1 MENID
6 MVQKERDR
14 KVMVI
19 VHNFLLAAHN
29 FRQQYEKYQQGSL
42 HFIDVAKLVDDRGE
56 SIFYALKESC
66 QELFRR
72 NYAFLSETEQIF
84 DLTVGSIF
92 HLAMKLRE
100 DLYQLEIYG
109 PKYKSL
115 LEKGGGRPEQ
125 KNLVHQ
131 FNEIISRAETSLKEG
146 MEEIALLIEDISRQ
160 FKELL
165 FDHRQNGLLIRFL
178 LEEKVLVEEV
188 MGKGAVGDIFK
199 TLYGQDEAQPYRLA
213 GESYFQSAF
222 YNLAIK
228 NFSLALGK
236 NPGDENLQFKMYLS
250 QGLEQFY
257 SFAPHQA
264 LKSFE
269 KCLSLTGKVI
279 FLESY
284 RAMIDKVCHKIQEEF
299 PGRRKSDQ
307 HRDLVK
313 IAKTLQKQLQELPP
327 VPSGPSPA

>member
-14 KVMVI
+14 KVMEI
-19 VHNFLLAAHN
+19 VHNFLLAAQT
-29 FRQQYEKYQQGSL
+29 FRQQYKKYQQGSL
-42 HFIDVAKLVDDRGE
+42 HFTDVAKLVDDRGE

-72 NYAFLSETEQIF
+72 NSASLSEKEQIF

-100 DLYQLEIYG
+100 DFYQLEIYG
-109 PKYKSL
+109 PKYKAL
-115 LEKGGGRPEQ
+115 LEKGDGRPEQ
-125 KNLVHQ
+125 ENLVHQ

-146 MEEIALLIEDISRQ
+146 MEEISLLIEDIFRQ

-165 FDHRQNGLLIRFL
+165 VDHRKNGLLIRFL
-178 LEEKVLVEEV
+178 LEEKALVEEI
-188 MGKGAVGDIFK
+188 MGKGAVEDIFK
-199 TLYGQDEAQPYRLA
+199 TLYGQDEAQPYCLA

-250 QGLEQFY
+250 QGLDQFY

-269 KCLSLTGKVI
+269 KCLSLAGKVV

-284 RAMIDKVCHKIQEEF
+284 RAMIHKVCQKIQEEF

-313 IAKTLQKQLQELPP
+313 IAKNLQKQLKDLPP
-327 VPSGPSPA
+327 IPSGPSPA